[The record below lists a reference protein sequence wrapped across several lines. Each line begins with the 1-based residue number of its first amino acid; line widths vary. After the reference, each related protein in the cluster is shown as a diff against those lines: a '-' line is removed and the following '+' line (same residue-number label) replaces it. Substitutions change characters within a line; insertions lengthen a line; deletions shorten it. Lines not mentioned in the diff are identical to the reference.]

1 MATND
6 ERGKGTINSLRNAT
20 ISGNGKLQVGDDYTT
35 NNYMTN
41 HYASHSDPNLDQCLI
56 DLQVTDPRH
65 DKRRIEETKGGLL
78 KDSYKWILHHE
89 DFRRWRDD
97 RDSRLLWIKGD
108 PGKGKTMLLC
118 GIVKELEEQGKKP
131 LAYFFCQ
138 AADSRIN
145 NATAVLRGLIY
156 LLLDQQPSLISH
168 VKKRYKNAGKRLF
181 EDVNAWVA
189 LSEIF
194 EDIFAETLR
203 DSTLLIIDALDE
215 CLTGCQQLLNWIVK
229 ISSECPRVKWI
240 VSSRNWPDIEEKLDN
255 TKQKVRLHLEL
266 NQASISAAVRIFIRH
281 RVEALA
287 KEKKYDRQTRDVVEQ
302 HLVSHA
308 NDTFLWVAL
317 VCQELA
323 DPKVRKRHMRDKLK
337 SYPRGLDPLYERMMK
352 HIVNSNDA
360 DLCKEILAIASVIYR
375 PITLE
380 ELKVLVKSL
389 EDFDQDDLEEIIGCC
404 GSFLTLR
411 EGVIYFVHH
420 SAKDFLL
427 SKTSDQILPSGVA
440 DQHYAIFSRSLEALS
455 KSLRRDIYNLYTPG
469 FPIEQVS
476 TPVPDPLASIRYSC
490 IYWVGHLHDSE
501 PAAKTREKD
510 LQDGGVV
517 HDFLQTKYLYWLEAI
532 SLMRSMSE
540 GVMAMQK
547 LRGLVRNVEVRELT
561 ELLRDAH
568 RFILFHKRA
577 IEIAPLQAYA
587 SALVFSPAISR
598 VRKLFKKEEPDWMIS
613 KPSVEENWNAC
624 LQTLEGHGHWVIS
637 VAFSADGEWIASGS
651 LDKTVKIWDAGTGAC
666 LQTLE
671 GHSDSVHSVAISADG
686 QWIASGSW
694 DKTVKIWDA
703 GTGACLQTLEGHGGL
718 VSSVAF
724 SADSQW
730 IASGS
735 HDSTVKIWDAG
746 TGACLQTLEGHG
758 GLVISVAFSADG
770 QWIASGS
777 YDKTVKT
784 WDASTGACVR
794 TLKDHGGLVSSVAFS
809 PDSQWIASGSWDKT
823 GKIWDAT
830 TGVCVRT
837 LQGHS
842 CSVLSIAFSADSPLV
857 VSGLLDKTVKIWD
870 ASTGACLQ
878 TLEGHGGPVIS
889 VAFSADG
896 QRVASGSYDKTVK
909 TWDASTSA
917 YVQTLER
924 HSDSVLSIAVSA
936 DTKWIASSSL
946 DSTVKIWDAG
956 MGACLRTLEGH
967 GGLVNSVAFS
977 ADGQRVASGSYDKTV
992 KIWDAGTGACVQTL
1006 EGHSDSVHS
1015 VAISADNQQ
1024 VASGSYDKTVK
1035 IWDAS
1040 TGACLQTLK
1049 GHSDSVHSV
1058 VFSADTKWIASSSL
1072 DKTVKIWDA
1081 GTGACLQT
1089 LEGHGGSALSVA
1101 FSADSQWIASSSLD
1115 NTVKIW
1121 DAGTG
1126 ACIQTL
1132 NVGRPTAH
1140 LWFDLMT
1147 NSRLSTD
1154 IGVLNLN
1161 LPPVETRLTQA
1172 SLQDVS
1178 HCGYGISADGVWIVK
1193 DGEGQL
1199 WLPLEYRA
1207 SESAVVGSTVAIGC
1221 RSGYV
1226 LVIKFSQEVDF

>member
-6 ERGKGTINSLRNAT
+6 EQGKGTINSLRNAT
-20 ISGNGKLQVGDDYTT
+20 ISGNGRLQVGDNYTT

-56 DLQVTDPRH
+56 DLQ
-65 DKRRIEETKGGLL
+65 
-78 KDSYKWILHHE
+78 
-89 DFRRWRDD
+89 DFQRWRDD
-97 RDSRLLWIKGD
+97 RDSRLLWTKGD

-118 GIVKELEEQGKKP
+118 GIVKELENQGKKP

-215 CLTGCQQLLNWIVK
+215 CLTGCQQLLDWIVK

-287 KEKKYDRQTRDVVEQ
+287 KEKKYDHQTRDVVEQ
-302 HLVSHA
+302 YLVSHA
-308 NDTFLWVAL
+308 DDTFLWVAL

-375 PITLE
+375 PITLK

-411 EGVIYFVHH
+411 EGVVYFVHQ
-420 SAKDFLL
+420 SAKNFLL
-427 SKTSDQILPSGVA
+427 GKTSDQILPSGAA

-455 KSLRRDIYNLYTPG
+455 KSLRRDIYNLCTPG

-476 TPVPDPLASIRYSC
+476 TPVPDPLASTRYSC
-490 IYWVGHLHDSE
+490 IYWVYHLHDSE
-501 PAAKTREKD
+501 PAAKTRDKD

-532 SLMRSMSE
+532 SLLRSMSE

-547 LRGLVRNVEVRELT
+547 LRGLVRNVEARQVT

-587 SALVFSPAISR
+587 SALVFSPARSQ
-598 VRKLFKKEEPDWMIS
+598 VRKLFKKEEPDWIIS
-613 KPSVEENWNAC
+613 KPSMQGNWNAC
-624 LQTLEGHGHWVIS
+624 LQTLEGHGHRV
-637 VAFSADGEWIASGS
+637 
-651 LDKTVKIWDAGTGAC
+651 T
-666 LQTLE
+666 
-671 GHSDSVHSVAISADG
+671 
-686 QWIASGSW
+686 
-694 DKTVKIWDA
+694 
-703 GTGACLQTLEGHGGL
+703 
-718 VSSVAF
+718 
-724 SADSQW
+724 
-730 IASGS
+730 
-735 HDSTVKIWDAG
+735 
-746 TGACLQTLEGHG
+746 
-758 GLVISVAFSADG
+758 SVAFSADG

-777 YDKTVKT
+777 
-784 WDASTGACVR
+784 
-794 TLKDHGGLVSSVAFS
+794 F
-809 PDSQWIASGSWDKT
+809 
-823 GKIWDAT
+823 
-830 TGVCVRT
+830 
-837 LQGHS
+837 
-842 CSVLSIAFSADSPLV
+842 
-857 VSGLLDKTVKIWD
+857 DKTVKIWD
-870 ASTGACLQ
+870 ASTG
-878 TLEGHGGPVIS
+878 G
-889 VAFSADG
+889 
-896 QRVASGSYDKTVK
+896 
-909 TWDASTSA
+909 
-917 YVQTLER
+917 
-924 HSDSVLSIAVSA
+924 
-936 DTKWIASSSL
+936 
-946 DSTVKIWDAG
+946 
-956 MGACLRTLEGH
+956 CLRTLEGH
-967 GGLVNSVAFS
+967 NDSVLSVAVS
-977 ADGQRVASGSYDKTV
+977 P
-992 KIWDAGTGACVQTL
+992 
-1006 EGHSDSVHS
+1006 DSKWITS
-1015 VAISADNQQ
+1015 S
-1024 VASGSYDKTVK
+1024 SYDKTVK

-1040 TGACLQTLK
+1040 TGACVQTLE
-1049 GHSDSVHSV
+1049 GHSDSV
-1058 VFSADTKWIASSSL
+1058 
-1072 DKTVKIWDA
+1072 
-1081 GTGACLQT
+1081 
-1089 LEGHGGSALSVA
+1089 LSVA
-1101 FSADSQWIASSSLD
+1101 FSADSQWITSGSYD
-1115 NTVKIW
+1115 KTIKIW

-1132 NVGRPTAH
+1132 EGHSDSV
-1140 LWFDLMT
+1140 
-1147 NSRLSTD
+1147 LS
-1154 IGVLNLN
+1154 V
-1161 LPPVETRLTQA
+1161 A
-1172 SLQDVS
+1172 F
-1178 HCGYGISADGVWIVK
+1178 SADGQQVISGSYDKTVK
-1193 DGEGQL
+1193 
-1199 WLPLEYRA
+1199 
-1207 SESAVVGSTVAIGC
+1207 I
-1221 RSGYV
+1221 
-1226 LVIKFSQEVDF
+1226 